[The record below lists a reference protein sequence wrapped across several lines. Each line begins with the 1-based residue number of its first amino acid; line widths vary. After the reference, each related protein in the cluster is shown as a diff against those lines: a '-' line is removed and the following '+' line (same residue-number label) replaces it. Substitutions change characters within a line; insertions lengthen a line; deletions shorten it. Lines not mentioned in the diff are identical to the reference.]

1 MLRYIIFVKE
11 VFKIHTLKKVIV
23 KIINDQN
30 FLSLAANLS
39 TAIMGLLSFIIL
51 MRMLSI
57 EDFGKWVLFTT
68 PASLVD
74 MLRFGLTKDA
84 LVRFLNSPEKKDKKF
99 YLGSSWLL
107 GLISILLITLLL
119 WILILLI
126 PGSLSSTGY
135 DVFCYWYPLF
145 ALASLPWNYAWTIFQ
160 ADVDFKRIF
169 WIRFFNLCSFLI
181 IITTSYFVIEINVTI
196 VVIIY
201 ITTNLFT
208 SAFCLAKKWTG
219 LQYIKSI
226 SREKTNE
233 ILNYGKYSMATRV
246 GSSLLKGADA
256 FIISFSSFMG
266 PASVAIY
273 AIPMKFVELIEIP
286 LNSFA
291 VTAFP
296 KLSQASLANDMNK
309 FKKIFYTYTGA
320 IAYLYIVIAILSF
333 FFNKLFILLL
343 GGANYRMLL
352 PEISNILMVFIVFSF
367 LLPLD
372 RFTGVALDSLNK
384 PKRNFQKIIFMAS
397 ANILGDI
404 FAVFGL
410 HALFPQLPATTLLLF
425 VALASV
431 LFACV
436 GLLIGYRFLK
446 QLTDISFFTIFG
458 KGFQFYKLLIADYLL
473 KIKMSRKL

>member
-1 MLRYIIFVKE
+1 ML
-11 VFKIHTLKKVIV
+11 T
-23 KIINDQN
+23 IN
-30 FLSLAANLS
+30 
-39 TAIMGLLSFIIL
+39 
-51 MRMLSI
+51 
-57 EDFGKWVLFTT
+57 DFGKWVLFTT
-68 PASLVD
+68 PASLID

-84 LVRFLNSPEKKDKKF
+84 LVRFLNSPDKEDKKI
-99 YLGSSWLL
+99 YLGSSWVIGLL
-107 GLISILLITLLL
+107 AILVITILL
-119 WILILLI
+119 WILILII
-126 PGSLSSTGY
+126 PDSLSSSGY
-135 DVFCYWYPLF
+135 DVFCYWYPIF

-160 ADVDFKRIF
+160 SDVDFKRIF
-169 WIRFFNLCSFLI
+169 WIRFFNLCSFLV
-181 IITTSYFVIEINVTI
+181 IITTSYFIITINVTI

-208 SAFCLAKKWTG
+208 SIFCLAKKWTG
-219 LQYIKSI
+219 FQFIKYL
-226 SREKTNE
+226 SREKTME
-233 ILNYGKYSMATRV
+233 ILNYGKYSMATRI

-296 KLSQASLANDMNK
+296 KLSQASLSNNMDK

-320 IAYLYIVIAILSF
+320 IAYLYIVIAILSLI
-333 FFNKLFILLL
+333 FNKLFIILL
-343 GGANYRMLL
+343 GGANYRMLV
-352 PEISNILMVFIVFSF
+352 PEISNILLVFIVFSF

-372 RFTGVALDSLNK
+372 RFTGVALDSLNQ
-384 PKRNFQKIIFMAS
+384 PKRNFQKIVFMAS
-397 ANILGDI
+397 FNILGDI
-404 FAVFGL
+404 FAVFGM
-410 HALFPQLPATTLLLF
+410 HAIFPELPATTLLLF
-425 VALASV
+425 VAMASV

-458 KGFQFYKLLIADYLL
+458 KGFQFYKFLTIDYLSKNKQNL
-473 KIKMSRKL
+473 RL